1 MSKPWRFYH
10 ASTGVFVPG
19 SMLLPNQA
27 AVAAN
32 TPAEHVATQI
42 DADPFTQRFDVDT
55 GTLVPYTRERDRRMA
70 ESDWVTLRALRT
82 GQPIPSDWAAYMQ
95 ALADLPQ
102 QPGFPESITWPTPP
116 TS

>member
-1 MSKPWRFYH
+1 
-10 ASTGVFVPG
+10 
-19 SMLLPNQA
+19 
-27 AVAAN
+27 
-32 TPAEHVATQI
+32 
-42 DADPFTQRFDVDT
+42 
-55 GTLVPYTRERDRRMA
+55 MA